1 MNPADEALFRRCDN
15 LVKRLKGTSRR
26 RSQAQGHDDFN
37 TFNKLAAE
45 GFLPG
50 YGLEV
55 GSVVGWADIPFWQ
68 TGAMDFSLPRAPA
81 TALREY
87 VPGNLIYGQRPPI
100 RGAAFPP
107 RDG

>member
-1 MNPADEALFRRCDN
+1 MHHRHPF
-15 LVKRLKGTSRR
+15 K
-26 RSQAQGHDDFN
+26 SQPSLYHTPDTGQARVYHPFN
-37 TFNKLAAE
+37 MLAAE

-68 TGAMDFSLPRAPA
+68 TGAMDFALPRPPA

-87 VPGNLIYGQRPPI
+87 VQGSHG
-100 RGAAFPP
+100 
-107 RDG
+107 